1 MRRNRVCNHGKAVNV
16 INPKDSGEC
25 TLTRDA
31 ILRGAQITYNGLC
44 PLITCQSFGLDKKL
58 SNPIG
63 LLNFLEVPPGIEP
76 GIEVL
81 QTFAL
86 PLGHGTVYFFFLQ
99 NYGHENFY
107 FRARFFGADYG
118 ARTRHLDLGKVA
130 LYQMS

>member
-1 MRRNRVCNHGKAVNV
+1 MKSAEGGMSSARKGCMESRQRRVCYQ
-16 INPKDSGEC
+16 SEGEGEY

-31 ILRGAQITYNGLC
+31 ILRGAQFTSSGLC

-63 LLNFLEVPPGIEP
+63 LLNFLEAPPGFEP
-76 GIEVL
+76 MDNGVADRGL
-81 QTFAL
+81 TTWLRHQKD
-86 PLGHGTVYFFFLQ
+86 
-99 NYGHENFY
+99 
-107 FRARFFGADYG
+107 GADYG